1 MGECASHDFFGGVC
15 PGGETVLVERIR
27 RGDSRAYELF
37 VARHQRALQRKARYL
52 VWDDALSQDVVQETW
67 LAVIRGIGKFEGR
80 SSLKTWVFKILENR
94 AKTILDQEKRATFL
108 MSEISDEAKAD
119 VRNNPK
125 FERSCIRRPVHSP
138 FQWRVSSQESRMMV
152 RETSDRLEKAIR
164 ELPPRRR
171 QVLELRI
178 LFGHSSQSAS
188 RILGITEGNE
198 RVLLHRARLALKQAI
213 AAQR

>member
-1 MGECASHDFFGGVC
+1 MEECASHDFLGGMC
-15 PGGETVLVERIR
+15 SGEETVLVERIR

-37 VARHQRALQRKARYL
+37 VSRHQRALQRKARHL

-94 AKTILDQEKRATFL
+94 AKTFLDQEKRAAFL
-108 MSEISDEAKAD
+108 MPEISDEPNANVGD
-119 VRNNPK
+119 NRK
-125 FERSCIRRPVHSP
+125 FERSGIRRPVHSP
-138 FQWRVSSQESRMMV
+138 FQSQVPSQESRLIV
-152 RETSDRLEKAIR
+152 RETSHRLAKAIR
-164 ELPPRRR
+164 ELPARRR

-178 LFGHSSQSAS
+178 LLGHSSQSAS

-198 RVLLHRARLALKQAI
+198 RVLLHRARLALRQAI